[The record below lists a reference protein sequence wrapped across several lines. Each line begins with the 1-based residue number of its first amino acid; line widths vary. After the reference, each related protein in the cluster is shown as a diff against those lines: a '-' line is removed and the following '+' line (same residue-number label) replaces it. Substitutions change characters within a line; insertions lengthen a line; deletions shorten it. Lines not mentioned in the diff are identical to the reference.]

1 MKKVTELEKKFG
13 FPLFCYPTNNVYL
26 GNSKKLIISD
36 IWSFWDYVIK
46 KKNFNRPFMNS
57 LLEQAK
63 NFYEAAE
70 NSPLKSKPLLYYYS
84 FLNLAK
90 LMINIDK
97 QYGSNNLK
105 YMHGVKEVHNNKFS
119 DSEITI
125 QQKKNFIKNV
135 SVELLEIFDDQTFN
149 TDTTI
154 KVKDLLA
161 HCVGIHRA
169 YGEIYSLSETFF
181 KLDRF
186 MLYKRGKILGVKS
199 KIQCSSKD
207 SQALKNIGYNVI
219 ENEDGFYWNEEITR
233 ISNNITRSDYA
244 TLAKKMNDLGIWYFI
259 GDNGYTSYLSSNPNC
274 RYKPEIIIYN
284 TMFYL
289 GSITRYH
296 PYMFDKIFSDKEQ
309 WMMSE
314 FLTTQPKQFLY
325 LATAKTLGQN
335 VLKAYTSF

>member
-1 MKKVTELEKKFG
+1 MRELEKKFG
-13 FPLFCYPTNNVYL
+13 FPLFCRETNNVYL

-46 KKNFNRPFMNS
+46 KKNFDRPFMSS

-70 NSPLKSKPLLYYYS
+70 NSPLKSKPLLFYYS

-97 QYGSNNLK
+97 EYGSTGLK
-105 YMHGVKEVHNNKFS
+105 YMHGLKEHHNSRFIHS
-119 DSEITI
+119 DIEID
-125 QQKKNFIKNV
+125 QKKNYLKNV
-135 SVELLEIFDDQTFN
+135 SVELLEIFDGITFN
-149 TDTTI
+149 QKTTI
-154 KVKDLLA
+154 NLKDYLC

-169 YGEIYSLSETFF
+169 YSEIYTVPETFY
-181 KLDRF
+181 KLGRF
-186 MLYKRGKILGVKS
+186 YLYKHGARMGVKV
-199 KIQCSSKD
+199 KVQCCAND
-207 SQALKNIGYNVI
+207 IPALTQIGYNIV
-219 ENEDGFYWNEEITR
+219 EEDNQYYWTEEIIRPQQNVTR
-233 ISNNITRSDYA
+233 RDYA
-244 TLAKKMNDLGIWYFI
+244 KLAKVMNDKGMWYFI
-259 GDNGYTSYLSSNPNC
+259 GNDGYTTYLSSNPTC

-296 PYMFDKIFSDKEQ
+296 PYMFDRIFSDKEQ